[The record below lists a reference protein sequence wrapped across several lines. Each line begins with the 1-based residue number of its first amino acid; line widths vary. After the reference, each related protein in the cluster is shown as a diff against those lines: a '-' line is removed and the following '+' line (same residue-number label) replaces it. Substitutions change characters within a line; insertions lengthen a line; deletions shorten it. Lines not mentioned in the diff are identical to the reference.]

1 MIAMLKDISVLSKF
15 AVLGAAA
22 GGFYVLAIVGGGL
35 SKEWSEEANLVGRF
49 YPESLWPRSL
59 PKKDPVTGKCHGERP
74 RRAAERSCVR

>member
-59 PKKDPVTGKCHGERP
+59 PGKGHGGRP
-74 RRAAERSCVR
+74 RRAAVTRSCVR